1 MTQRKGRFPSLVCLV
16 LLAAPSGQALADGVS
31 LTWHFKPGETLH
43 YVAKQEVVQDISS
56 AAVSG
61 KMNVGITMDL
71 TWVVQSID
79 AQQVASLTQTIDRV
93 RMTADGPQ
101 AAKVQYDSASGQQP
115 EGAAKATT
123 AGFQTLVK
131 KPMTLAIDPQGKILE
146 IKLPQDVQEQMQKTP
161 ALQSLGR
168 MFSAEGM
175 KQLLGLSTLPKESLV
190 PGKSWNDESLFE
202 NPQAGKQ
209 KVKSTYTYAGP
220 KALDGKPAEQIDV
233 AMTVEVLP
241 AEQQAAKIDIKE
253 QHGTGTIYFDASAG
267 RLLRS
272 ATTMKLKMVIEFGG
286 QSLSSDATT
295 NLTFQLVP

>member
-1 MTQRKGRFPSLVCLV
+1 MTQRKGTLPSLVCLV
-16 LLAAPSGQALADGVS
+16 LLAASSGQALADGVS

-56 AAVSG
+56 ATVSG

-131 KPMTLAIDPQGKILE
+131 KPMSLKIDSQGKILE
-146 IKLPQDVQEQMQKTP
+146 LKMPQDVQEQMQKTP

-175 KQLLGLSTLPKESLV
+175 KQLLGLSTLPKEPLV

-209 KVKSTYTYAGP
+209 KVKTTYTYAGP
-220 KALDGKPAEQIDV
+220 KTLDGTPAEQIDV
-233 AMTVEVLP
+233 AMTMRKP
-241 AEQQAAKIDIKE
+241 ATGSRSAANVRRIAELVMLTIGQRRERLHQRAERNRRLRVIPAGGQHFAGASVEQQK
-253 QHGTGTIYFDASAG
+253 
-267 RLLRS
+267 
-272 ATTMKLKMVIEFGG
+272 
-286 QSLSSDATT
+286 
-295 NLTFQLVP
+295 